1 MSWQRPRGWV
11 VIDVGPRAKRSL
23 TGLFTVQGFE
33 NSPNFKNRVRS
44 QGILTNGRKM
54 NLDAGGRMDGSVL
67 C

>member
-1 MSWQRPRGWV
+1 M

-23 TGLFTVQGFE
+23 TGLFAVQGFE
-33 NSPNFKNRVRS
+33 NSPNFKSRVRS
-44 QGILTNGRKM
+44 QGMLTNGRKM